1 MLDASLFEKGDGEM
15 KEWKKEISP
24 ALESKRDEFLLLGYS
39 GATMD
44 EIWECLLARLERNNE
59 LEEVK
64 LHRLV
69 NEIMRL
75 SVNEYMNWLTIH
87 AYKGTKT
94 FESQT

>member
-1 MLDASLFEKGDGEM
+1 MN
-15 KEWKKEISP
+15 EWKKEVFP

-44 EIWECLLARLERNNE
+44 EIWECLLARFEKNNE
-59 LEEVK
+59 LGEMK
-64 LHRLV
+64 LHQLV

-94 FESQT
+94 FESKV